1 MCRVMKA
8 SFSRKVDFKLCL
20 LSDCIL
26 LSSSSPPT
34 NELTT
39 ANPEARINESPYP
52 NELAAVII
60 DRPTDDSLPTNE
72 LTTANP
78 EARINE
84 SPHPVDLVEVII
96 DRDTEDIPH
105 TSELTG
111 GTKEACIYKSLR
123 HRL

>member
-39 ANPEARINESPYP
+39 ANPEARINE
-52 NELAAVII
+52 
-60 DRPTDDSLPTNE
+60 SLPTNE